1 MTGRHSGTRRAA
13 CAAAVVLGV
22 TGGSVLGG
30 GAARADDG
38 IDKLSAQQIADR
50 SRDALLSARSLHL
63 SARGELGDNSPPMAL
78 DLTLDRDGNC
88 TGSVDLGKSQGSV
101 RIVKRGDDIWVK
113 PDANFWKNQV
123 PGGGSAFAAILN
135 GRYMKGSADDPR
147 LRDLANGCDL
157 DTFRKLVGDNADN
170 DRGTLNKGR
179 RTTLDGA
186 PVVPLTRMRD
196 GRTLTTDVAATG
208 KPYPL
213 RITVQ
218 GAGADAVV
226 GFSAFDKPVP
236 TTTPPPDQTYDISA
250 LLGRTS
256 APV

>member
-13 CAAAVVLGV
+13 WAAVVVLGI

-30 GAARADDG
+30 GAARADNG

-50 SRDALLSARSLHL
+50 SRDALLSTRSLHL
-63 SARGELGDNSPPMAL
+63 SVRGELGDNSPPSSL
-78 DLTLDRDGNC
+78 ELSLDRDGNC
-88 TGSVDLGKSQGSV
+88 NGSVGLGHSQGSV
-101 RIVKRGDDIWVK
+101 RVVKRGDDVWVK

-123 PGGGSAFAAILN
+123 PTGGSAFAAILN

-147 LRDLANGCDL
+147 LRDLAKGCDL

-170 DRGTLNKGR
+170 DRGTLNKGHK
-179 RTTLDGA
+179 TMLDGA

-196 GRTLTTDVAATG
+196 GRTLTMYVAATG

-213 RITVQ
+213 KITVQ
-218 GAGADAVV
+218 GNGTDAVV

>member
-1 MTGRHSGTRRAA
+1 MTGRHSGTRPAVW
-13 CAAAVVLGV
+13 AAVVVLGL
-22 TGGSVLGG
+22 TGGSALGG
-30 GAARADDG
+30 GAARADGG

-63 SARGELGDNSPPMAL
+63 SMRGDLGDSAPPMTL
-78 DLTLDRDGNC
+78 ELTLDRDGNC
-88 TGSVDLGKSQGSV
+88 NGSVDLGHSQGSV
-101 RIVKRGDDIWVK
+101 RIVKRGDQVWVK

-135 GRYMKGSADDPR
+135 GRYMKGSATDPR
-147 LRDLANGCDL
+147 LRSLADGCDL
-157 DTFRKLVGDNADN
+157 DTFQKLVGDNADN

-179 RTTLDGA
+179 KTTLGGA

-196 GRTLTTDVAATG
+196 GRTLTMYVAATG

-213 RITVQ
+213 RITIR
-218 GAGADAVV
+218 GGGADAVV

>member
-1 MTGRHSGTRRAA
+1 MTGRHRGTRRAA
-13 CAAAVVLGV
+13 WAAVVVLGI
-22 TGGSVLGG
+22 TGGSVLGS
-30 GAARADDG
+30 GAAQADNG

-50 SRDALLSARSLHL
+50 SRDALLSAHSLHL
-63 SARGELGDNSPPMAL
+63 SARGELGEDTPPMTL
-78 DLTLDRDGNC
+78 ELTLDRDGNC
-88 TGSVDLGKSQGSV
+88 NGSVDLGHSQGSV
-101 RIVKRGDDIWVK
+101 RIVKRGDDVWVK

-135 GRYMKGSADDPR
+135 GRYMKGSAEDPR

-157 DTFRKLVGDNADN
+157 DTFRKLISDNADN
-170 DRGTLNKGR
+170 DRGTLNKGHK
-179 RTTLDGA
+179 TTLAGA
-186 PVVPLTRMRD
+186 PVVPVTRVRD
-196 GRTLTTDVAATG
+196 DRTVTTYVAATG

-213 RITVQ
+213 RITVR
-218 GAGADAVV
+218 GGGTDAVV

-256 APV
+256 SPV